1 MFFAVAASATA
12 FLAASLTA
20 DSVGTLMPSIALT
33 PLFCASIT
41 TSLVVALVIS
51 SFALSAAVLASCVN
65 AVFSSVVKLLAE
77 LISSNF
83 LVKASSIALFASDF
97 TVSKLVG
104 TMFLIASTPAW
115 PA

>member
-1 MFFAVAASATA
+1 
-12 FLAASLTA
+12 
-20 DSVGTLMPSIALT
+20 MPSIALT

-41 TSLVVALVIS
+41 ASLVVALAIS

-83 LVKASSIALFASDF
+83 LFKASSIALFALDF
-97 TVSKLVG
+97 TGSKLVG
-104 TMFLIASTPAW
+104 TIFLIASTPA
-115 PA
+115 